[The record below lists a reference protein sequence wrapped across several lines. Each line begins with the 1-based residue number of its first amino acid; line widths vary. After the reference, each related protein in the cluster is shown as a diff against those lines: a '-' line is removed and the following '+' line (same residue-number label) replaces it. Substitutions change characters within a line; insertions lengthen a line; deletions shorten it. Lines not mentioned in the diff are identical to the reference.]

1 MKKCNVFFCFVFIIN
16 LFSCRYGPYLYYF
29 GEADVDER
37 SSSFANVASPEF
49 PSVPDGVYSFLVIS
63 DSHFGSPTSFREDDF
78 FNSLNKL
85 LEDNS
90 DKYIKN
96 LRFAINLGDV
106 ADFGVTENYES
117 YNKFME
123 KLASKIEEKNGPA
136 KFKNYAIPGN
146 HDLYRMGWENF
157 KNNIEPHNAR
167 YYFDLDSDGNTATS
181 SFRFLFL
188 DTANSMLGNTQLEQL
203 KTLLSEKKPSFVFSH
218 YSLYGSFLFTMQN
231 TIERNKLIKY
241 FSDSNVMN
249 VFEGHSHINNYYEL
263 SDIKVNTVPSF
274 LYDGEFYV
282 VLVDEV
288 NATTSVKYY
297 KY

>member
-1 MKKCNVFFCFVFIIN
+1 MKKFYVFLCFVLIIN

-37 SSSFANVASPEF
+37 SSSFANVEA
-49 PSVPDGVYSFLVIS
+49 PSLLPGDAGVYSFLVIS
-63 DSHFGSPTSFREDDF
+63 DSHFGSPTNFREDDF

-85 LEDNS
+85 LEDTS
-90 DKYIKN
+90 DEYIKN

-117 YNKFME
+117 YNKFMG
-123 KLASKIEEKNGPA
+123 KVASIIKEKNGLTE
-136 KFKNYAIPGN
+136 FKNYAIPGN

-157 KNNIEPHNAR
+157 KKNIEPHNAR
-167 YYFDLDSDGNTATS
+167 YYFDLDSDGNEATP

-203 KTLLSEKKPSFVFSH
+203 KTLLSEKKPSIVFSH

-249 VFEGHSHINNYYEL
+249 VFEGHSHKNNYYEL

-288 NATTSVKYY
+288 NATTSVKHY